1 MHCNIQCQIA
11 ICPVM
16 LQYSSMIYYFNHTPT
31 AYMNIAV
38 IITYFLDP
46 ARFQDTWRL
55 SDGFVAAEAKVV
67 LPHRARSRW
76 R

>member
-1 MHCNIQCQIA
+1 
-11 ICPVM
+11 
-16 LQYSSMIYYFNHTPT
+16 
-31 AYMNIAV
+31 MNIAL